1 MLGMTKAQKVV
12 FKILQ
17 KAPKRGLTP
26 KEIIGVVEYAPRTVR
41 YALKKLLKLGI
52 LKRVPDIQNDMRT
65 NFYSILR

>member
-1 MLGMTKAQKVV
+1 MLSMTKSQKTI
-12 FKILQ
+12 FKLLQ

-41 YALKKLLKLGI
+41 YVLKRLLDLDI

-65 NFYSILR
+65 SFYSILR

>member
-1 MLGMTKAQKVV
+1 MLDLTKAQKAV

-26 KEIIGVVEYAPRTVR
+26 KEIIGVVECAPRTVR
-41 YALKKLLKLGI
+41 YALKKLLRLGV
-52 LKRVPDIQNDMRT
+52 LKRTPDIQNDMRT